1 MSNKIE
7 FPDYDLDVIMLALKG
22 CISANE
28 RAVAQFITDDGST
41 EHSSPQNEVMQELL
55 DRIEKVELF
64 K

>member
-7 FPDYDLDVIMLALKG
+7 LSDYDLDVIMLALKG
-22 CISANE
+22 CISANKRSFSE
-28 RAVAQFITDDGST
+28 FITDDRSA
-41 EHSSPQNEVMQELL
+41 EHNSPQNEVMQELL